1 MSTVSP
7 SSRKDIYL
15 FVSWELLCQILQ
27 AYKYGLPLFAQT
39 PLDQWTT
46 KLRFKTRLGISE
58 FYVL

>member
-15 FVSWELLCQILQ
+15 FIKIEKSQELLCQILQ

-39 PLDQWTT
+39 PLD
-46 KLRFKTRLGISE
+46 LDD
-58 FYVL
+58 